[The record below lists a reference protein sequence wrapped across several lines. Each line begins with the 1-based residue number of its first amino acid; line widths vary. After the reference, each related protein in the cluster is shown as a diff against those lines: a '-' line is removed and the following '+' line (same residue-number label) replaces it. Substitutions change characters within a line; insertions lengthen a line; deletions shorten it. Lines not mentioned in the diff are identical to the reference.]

1 MIVLLKGP
9 TSTVATSQFESI
21 TSSTIVEF
29 PKSSNAPEFLI
40 ESSILFDERGSNRIV
55 SVKSESIEVMFTV
68 GPEGEFSENATSEP
82 EEAITEEFDA
92 DSRILVD
99 RSLVSTILRLSLD
112 SIVMYPESLET
123 EEIEMS
129 MRDSTEVSLKI
140 GSSVPVPE
148 S

>member
-1 MIVLLKGP
+1 
-9 TSTVATSQFESI
+9 
-21 TSSTIVEF
+21 
-29 PKSSNAPEFLI
+29 
-40 ESSILFDERGSNRIV
+40 
-55 SVKSESIEVMFTV
+55 MFTV

-112 SIVMYPESLET
+112 SIAMYPESLEA

-129 MRDSTEVSLKI
+129 IRDSTEGSLKI